1 MVVTRVIAN
10 KFPREIWYNAKIT
23 GIKPPPTFSATTVD
37 RSSLLSG
44 IPQNS
49 LSHRVANSSTT
60 SMVFSSRYKG
70 MLIVLVIITSKKRKK
85 AIWGE
90 KPNLATAISTMST
103 ARANQ
108 IKGKSNS
115 KTRNNSIETGR

>member
-1 MVVTRVIAN
+1 
-10 KFPREIWYNAKIT
+10 
-23 GIKPPPTFSATTVD
+23 
-37 RSSLLSG
+37 
-44 IPQNS
+44 
-49 LSHRVANSSTT
+49 
-60 SMVFSSRYKG
+60 
-70 MLIVLVIITSKKRKK
+70 VLVIITSKKRKK